1 MNELT
6 DYLQIIGIND
16 LSIDFITHIL
26 YKYQYN
32 NDLEEVS
39 SSEWEVIQKLIYDSG
54 VKSSEGKYSK

>member
-16 LSIDFITHIL
+16 PSIDFITHIL